1 MQRTSTL
8 VLGATALAVLAFVAA
23 GCGGGSKES
32 AATTTTTEETVP
44 ATTEAVTT
52 EAVTTEATTTA
63 PATTEATTTTSN
75 LGGLASTKNCR
86 ELAEL
91 GQKFSA
97 AFTGAANAQDLKTEA
112 RLLKEFADRT
122 PSDIRADFEVL
133 ADYMTKVADAAGGL
147 KPGQTPN
154 AQTLAKLQKLSAEID
169 QAKLTAASTH
179 ISAWVQKN
187 CRGG

>member
-1 MQRTSTL
+1 MRRMSTL

-23 GCGGGSKES
+23 GCGGGGSKES

-44 ATTEAVTT
+44 ATTEA
-52 EAVTTEATTTA
+52 ATTEATTTA
-63 PATTEATTTTSN
+63 PATTQATTTTSN
-75 LGGLASTKNCR
+75 LGGLASAKNCR

-97 AFTGAANAQDLKTEA
+97 ACTGAANGQDLKTEA

-154 AQTLAKLQKLSAEID
+154 AQTLAKLQKLATEID
-169 QAKLTAASTH
+169 QAKLSTASKN

-187 CRGG
+187 CKGG

>member
-1 MQRTSTL
+1 MRRTSTL

-23 GCGGGSKES
+23 GCGGGGSKES
-32 AATTTTTEETVP
+32 AATTTEETVP
-44 ATTEAVTT
+44 ATTEALTT

-63 PATTEATTTTSN
+63 PATTKATTTTSN

-147 KPGQTPN
+147 KAGETPD
-154 AQTLAKLQKLSAEID
+154 AATIAKLQKLSTQID

-187 CRGG
+187 CKGG